1 MSDDKKRRSKWYK
14 MEVIFELLVFGIIV
28 GVIEDIVA
36 IKITTGENI
45 SWEAVGIV
53 VLIAVPFAILGEII
67 FDNIDFASI
76 FKRLFS
82 KQKDEQ
88 EE

>member
-1 MSDDKKRRSKWYK
+1 
-14 MEVIFELLVFGIIV
+14 MEVIFELLVSGIIV
-28 GVIEDIVA
+28 GVIEDIVV
-36 IKITTGENI
+36 IKVTTEEAI
-45 SWEAVGIV
+45 SWKTVGIV
-53 VLIAVPFAILGEII
+53 VLIAVPFAILGEIV

-88 EE
+88 E